1 MEREDGGAGFSFL
14 CARCTLQPSPPPPSS
29 PLTAPLPPSPLSFLS
44 PFLGLNYFQSVTPA
58 LTLGGEAFWLR
69 AQGKS
74 GTGFAARHAGP
85 AHVATAQVATTGL
98 VSLGYLHRVSDKV
111 SLATDF
117 LWNWHA
123 REASASFGYDYLLR
137 QCRLRGRVDTEGR
150 VAAFLEERVNV
161 GVNFILSAEID
172 HVKKDYKFGLGMTVG
187 E

>member
-1 MEREDGGAGFSFL
+1 MERKKRRRGWPP
-14 CARCTLQPSPPPPSS
+14 CARSRARARFPNLLAFSHF
-29 PLTAPLPPSPLSFLS
+29 PLHFST
-44 PFLGLNYFQSVTPA
+44 GLNYFQSVTPS

-74 GTGFAARHAGP
+74 GTGFAARHAGA

-98 VSLGYLHRVSDKV
+98 VSLGYLHRVSEKV
-111 SLATDF
+111 SLASDF

-161 GVNFILSAEID
+161 GVNFVLSAEVD
-172 HVKKDYKFGLGMTVG
+172 HVRKDYKFGLGMTVG

>member
-1 MEREDGGAGFSFL
+1 M
-14 CARCTLQPSPPPPSS
+14 
-29 PLTAPLPPSPLSFLS
+29 
-44 PFLGLNYFQSVTPA
+44 
-58 LTLGGEAFWLR
+58 GGEAFWLR

-74 GTGFAARHAGP
+74 GTGFAARHAG
-85 AHVATAQVATTGL
+85 ASHVATAQVATTGL

-111 SLATDF
+111 SLASDF

-161 GVNFILSAEID
+161 GVNFVLSAEVD
-172 HVKKDYKFGLGMTVG
+172 HAKKDYKFGLGMTVG